1 MRRRFLVR
9 LTGSV
14 PAGKKS
20 RGRGRRAVTKSIAV
34 TVYQVTL
41 GGFIEAL
48 RVATEHVFRFQD
60 VVKKGAEMTQHDVNL
75 ALLHPEVC
83 KAVADVLCPDMP
95 RGWFEPWHSQGNIQ
109 RMLDAASKTS
119 DWKRLIGE
127 LDFSGGAA
135 AAAEAGGKGGR
146 KPKKARKRRGTLYT
160 DAILVSRIL
169 GVNPAEVID
178 GWTMERFLDVTDAL
192 VRSKEAAE
200 EEQLLSDPTMDPDA
214 APSPLIPGMG
224 KQWVN

>member
-1 MRRRFLVR
+1 MRRKYLVR
-9 LTGSV
+9 LTRTA

-20 RGRGRRAVTKSIAV
+20 RTRGRRTVTKAITA

-60 VVKKGAEMTQHDVNL
+60 VVKKGADMTQHDVNL

-83 KAVADVLCPDMP
+83 KTVADVLCPEEP
-95 RGWFEPWHSQGNIQ
+95 RGWFEAWHTQENIT
-109 RMLDAASKTS
+109 RMLDAATKTS
-119 DWKRLIGE
+119 DWRRLIGQLQFGKTVE
-127 LDFSGGAA
+127 EP
-135 AAAEAGGKGGR
+135 AAEGGK
-146 KPKKARKRRGTLYT
+146 RKRRTKAQKTKGNLFT
-160 DAILVSRIL
+160 DAILVARML

-178 GWTMERFLDVTDAL
+178 GWTMERFLDVVDGM

-200 EEQLLSDPTMDPDA
+200 EEQLRADPTMDPDA
-214 APSPLIPGMG
+214 EPTPLIAGMG
-224 KQWVN
+224 KQWIN